1 MSSRVLI
8 VGGGSE
14 LQPQLR
20 RVAADV
26 ETVVLC
32 RASSLP
38 YVHEPHENRAVV
50 MLNESCSPRRWIRA
64 ARAIHAE
71 WRVEALA
78 AFADLDQDRA
88 AAIAADLQLR
98 FHSPE
103 TVQAVQDKVLMRARL
118 KERGVESVPCRAI
131 DSMAALTQFFR
142 ETGPPVVLKP
152 SRGWASTGI
161 SVVRSEEELAG
172 AYRRTVQATPFLV
185 GPSPPMAERYFEGRE
200 FSVEA
205 VTHRGLH
212 HVFAVT
218 EKFKDERTKVELGHL
233 VPARITD
240 REERLLIRH
249 VRAALT
255 ALGVGFGPTHTEVIL
270 GSQSPVIVETHL
282 RDGGDEIP
290 RLVEDATGV
299 DMAELFL
306 RQVLGEDIGA
316 LPELEAR
323 RDGPR
328 YKAAGAIR
336 YAALNCRGVL
346 ERIDG
351 WDEVRTLPG
360 VRASMQL
367 VPNGTTLDG
376 LSRSFAR
383 LGYVRVQSAVA
394 GTALMLARQAAVRL
408 DIRLRT

>member
-1 MSSRVLI
+1 MSCRVLI

-20 RVAADV
+20 RVAAGV

-32 RASSLP
+32 RASSFP
-38 YVHEPHENRAVV
+38 YVREPQENRAVV
-50 MLNESCSPRRWIRA
+50 MLNDACTPAWWIGA
-64 ARAIHAE
+64 ARAIHAQ
-71 WRVEALA
+71 WRFEALA

-88 AAIAADLQLR
+88 AAIATDLQLP

-103 TVQAVQDKVLMRARL
+103 TVQLVQDKVRMRARL
-118 KERGVESVPCRAI
+118 RERGVESVPCRAI
-131 DSMAALTQFFR
+131 DSMEALTLFYR
-142 ETGPPVVLKP
+142 ETGPPVILKP

-161 SVVRSEEELAG
+161 SVVNSEENLAG
-172 AYRRTVQATPFLV
+172 AFRRTVQATPFLV
-185 GPSPPMAERYFEGRE
+185 GPSPPMAERCFEGRE

-205 VTHRGLH
+205 ITHRGVH

-233 VPARITD
+233 VPARITG
-240 REERLLIRH
+240 REERLLIEH

-270 GSQSPVIVETHL
+270 SSQGPVIVETHL

-299 DMAELFL
+299 DMADLFL
-306 RQVLGEDIGA
+306 RQVLGADIGA
-316 LPELEAR
+316 LPEFESR
-323 RDGPR
+323 REGPR
-328 YKAAGAIR
+328 YTAGGAIR
-336 YAALNCRGVL
+336 YIALDCDGIL
-346 ERIDG
+346 ERIGG
-351 WDEVRTLPG
+351 WDQVRALPG

-367 VPNGTTLDG
+367 VPDGTALDG
-376 LSRSFAR
+376 LNSSFAR
-383 LGYVRVQSAVA
+383 LGYVRVQAA
-394 GTALMLARQAAVRL
+394 DAEAALKLAREAAKGLAVRL
-408 DIRLRT
+408 RA